1 MVKEFYISKMNQ
13 DLKVILLMAIKMH
26 VDPNLKNK
34 YDALPNKIY
43 WKWKYR
49 IIKKIEQIYN
59 NFLIRNRRALFY
71 YQMVVNAATPSIS
84 N

>member
-13 DLKVILLMAIKMH
+13 DLKIILLMAIKML

-43 WKWKYR
+43 RKWKYR
-49 IIKKIEQIYN
+49 IIKKI
-59 NFLIRNRRALFY
+59 RA
-71 YQMVVNAATPSIS
+71 NI
-84 N
+84 